1 MNKKITA
8 TKLLIKMHYKN
19 LIVIS
24 ALALLLSSCSS
35 PAPKQTATSSSSE
48 PATSAAEQAPKTTD
62 IEQQVVAASENA
74 QSAPV
79 APLTPPTTLTA
90 VAEPKPTIAEKKQQ
104 VVTAPEI
111 TKPTPVAPPEPPTS
125 LVKVNRSDY
134 PKGMT
139 VLHWA
144 ALEESDDAKLERLI
158 SQASAAELNQANALG
173 HTPTHYIFASRPW
186 ELALLTWE
194 RGGKPELETLR
205 QESGWYWRAEFL
217 GDPAWLAIELA
228 VERALQDS
236 NIKLAAAENGEQI
249 FSVSSKAPGTYQNPA
264 DGVSIVAQ
272 VIGRD
277 WQQQQIQEQQGIW
290 QRQAQKRETNFRL
303 WQADVNRREREL
315 SARLPRVAAPEAIAE
330 VPEPSLPPVQKYQKD
345 VFETVA
351 MFNERLA
358 NARADRE
365 QQTARI
371 MADYRA
377 KVEQRN
383 ARVLAARTEYE
394 RKVAARNKELEL
406 RQQAL
411 ALLREEV
418 ARKNAEL
425 KQEQQAF
432 AQQQQDFYAQLS
444 HLVQERQPYFFAVAY
459 REIYGA
465 PELKP
470 LYVDGQ
476 AKYDAETSTLFL
488 EADFASVGIQREL
501 SLEVEPG
508 APARAFFQSL
518 ERGALEAQAIYA
530 ISAADGG
537 VYLKDVKVQQ
547 GQNTYLAQL
556 ESRDRFTAVKPV
568 EVVLASKDELPAL
581 SQSELRVDLAAGASS
596 QQLVPIEQI
605 DLSQLELQNP
615 VIKDTEFETYL
626 RTEQQNFNDDVPQL
640 LARVEPVA
648 EDRSKWLFVIG
659 IENYK
664 TTDDILFSR
673 RSAELFKQV
682 AMKTLGIRERQA
694 YVLLDDDATS
704 ASIQDKL
711 RFMLR
716 NVKAGDK
723 IYFYYSG
730 HGIPAPNKDN
740 AAYILAADKSPDF
753 VADNDFFAVDTIY
766 KTLTDSPASQVIAFM
781 DSCFTG
787 QTDGK
792 SVFGGTKAATSL
804 APKRSQFDTTKMA
817 VITAGTD
824 RQFSNALQG
833 RGHRLFS
840 YYLMQSMLKG
850 RSDIAS
856 LYKEVSLNVEDASRE
871 LGDINLQQPVLTGNA
886 DLAL

>member
-1 MNKKITA
+1 
-8 TKLLIKMHYKN
+8 MHYKN
-19 LIVIS
+19 LIIVGT
-24 ALALLLSSCSS
+24 LALTLVACSS
-35 PAPKQTATSSSSE
+35 PTTKNSSASDVQPPKSVMVKAKRSQY
-48 PATSAAEQAPKTTD
+48 
-62 IEQQVVAASENA
+62 
-74 QSAPV
+74 
-79 APLTPPTTLTA
+79 
-90 VAEPKPTIAEKKQQ
+90 
-104 VVTAPEI
+104 PE
-111 TKPTPVAPPEPPTS
+111 
-125 LVKVNRSDY
+125 
-134 PKGMT
+134 GMT
-139 VLHWA
+139 DLHWA
-144 ALEESDDAKLERLI
+144 ALEESNDAILEQLI
-158 SQASAAELNQANALG
+158 GQASEDKLNQANALG
-173 HTPTHYIFASRPW
+173 HTPTHYIFATRPW
-186 ELALLTWE
+186 EVALLAWE
-194 RGGKPELETLR
+194 RGGKPELKTSE
-205 QESGWYWRAEFL
+205 QESGWAWRAEFL
-217 GDPAWLAIELA
+217 DDPVWLA

-236 NIKLAAAENGEQI
+236 SIRLATSSSIKSAISENIKERT
-249 FSVSSKAPGTYQNPA
+249 FRVSSRSASSFKNPKDA
-264 DGVSIVAQ
+264 VDLVAQ
-272 VIGRD
+272 VVGRD
-277 WQQQQIQEQQGIW
+277 WQQQRI
-290 QRQAQKRETNFRL
+290 RQKQTL
-303 WQADVNRREREL
+303 WQERVQDSEDDFKAWQTDASRRERLLTEQ
-315 SARLPRVAAPEAIAE
+315 LPPVAAPIAIPE
-330 VPEPSLPPVQKYQKD
+330 VLEPRLPPVQKYQKD

-351 MFNERLA
+351 MFNERIA
-358 NARADRE
+358 RARADRE
-365 QQTARI
+365 RQTARI

-377 KVEQRN
+377 KVERRN
-383 ARVLAARTEYE
+383 ARVRAARTEYE
-394 RKVAARNKELEL
+394 SKVAARNKEIER

-411 ALLREEV
+411 ALLKEEV

-425 KQEQQAF
+425 KQQQQAF

-444 HLVQERQPYFFAVAY
+444 RSVQERQPYFFAVAY
-459 REIYGA
+459 REVYGA

-488 EADFASVGIQREL
+488 QADFASVGIKREL
-501 SLEVEPG
+501 SLQVEPG
-508 APARAFFQSL
+508 APARAIFQSL
-518 ERGALEAQAIYA
+518 ERGGLKAQATYA

-537 VYLKDVKVQQ
+537 VYLKDVQVQQ

-556 ESRDRFTAVKPV
+556 ESQDRFTAVKPV

-640 LARVEPVA
+640 LARAQPAA

-673 RSAELFKQV
+673 RSADLFKQV

-753 VADNDFFAVDTIY
+753 VADNDFFAVDSIY

-792 SVFGGTKAATSL
+792 SVFGGTKAATAL

-840 YYLMQSMLKG
+840 YYVMQSMLKG

-886 DLAL
+886 ELAL

>member
-1 MNKKITA
+1 
-8 TKLLIKMHYKN
+8 
-19 LIVIS
+19 
-24 ALALLLSSCSS
+24 
-35 PAPKQTATSSSSE
+35 
-48 PATSAAEQAPKTTD
+48 
-62 IEQQVVAASENA
+62 
-74 QSAPV
+74 
-79 APLTPPTTLTA
+79 
-90 VAEPKPTIAEKKQQ
+90 
-104 VVTAPEI
+104 
-111 TKPTPVAPPEPPTS
+111 
-125 LVKVNRSDY
+125 
-134 PKGMT
+134 
-139 VLHWA
+139 
-144 ALEESDDAKLERLI
+144 
-158 SQASAAELNQANALG
+158 
-173 HTPTHYIFASRPW
+173 
-186 ELALLTWE
+186 
-194 RGGKPELETLR
+194 
-205 QESGWYWRAEFL
+205 
-217 GDPAWLAIELA
+217 
-228 VERALQDS
+228 
-236 NIKLAAAENGEQI
+236 
-249 FSVSSKAPGTYQNPA
+249 
-264 DGVSIVAQ
+264 
-272 VIGRD
+272 
-277 WQQQQIQEQQGIW
+277 
-290 QRQAQKRETNFRL
+290 
-303 WQADVNRREREL
+303 
-315 SARLPRVAAPEAIAE
+315 
-330 VPEPSLPPVQKYQKD
+330 
-345 VFETVA
+345 
-351 MFNERLA
+351 MFNERIA
-358 NARADRE
+358 RARADRE
-365 QQTARI
+365 RQTARI

-377 KVEQRN
+377 KVERRN
-383 ARVLAARTEYE
+383 ARVRAARAEYE
-394 RKVAARNKELEL
+394 RKVAARNKEIER

-411 ALLREEV
+411 ALLKEEV

-432 AQQQQDFYAQLS
+432 AQQQQDFYAELS
-444 HLVQERQPYFFAVAY
+444 RSVQERQPYFFAVAY

-470 LYVDGQ
+470 LYVDGK

-488 EADFASVGIQREL
+488 QADFASVGIKREV
-501 SLEVEPG
+501 SLQVEPG
-508 APARAFFQSL
+508 APARAIFQSL
-518 ERGALEAQAIYA
+518 ERGGLKAQATYA

-537 VYLKDVKVQQ
+537 VYLKDVQVQQ

-556 ESRDRFTAVKPV
+556 ESQDRFTAVKPV

-640 LARVEPVA
+640 LARAQPAA

-673 RSAELFKQV
+673 RSADLFKQV

-753 VADNDFFAVDTIY
+753 VADNDFFAVDSIY

-792 SVFGGTKAATSL
+792 SVFGGTKAATAL
-804 APKRSQFDTTKMA
+804 APKRSQFDTNKMA

>member
-1 MNKKITA
+1 MTA
-8 TKLLIKMHYKN
+8 
-19 LIVIS
+19 
-24 ALALLLSSCSS
+24 
-35 PAPKQTATSSSSE
+35 
-48 PATSAAEQAPKTTD
+48 
-62 IEQQVVAASENA
+62 
-74 QSAPV
+74 
-79 APLTPPTTLTA
+79 
-90 VAEPKPTIAEKKQQ
+90 
-104 VVTAPEI
+104 
-111 TKPTPVAPPEPPTS
+111 
-125 LVKVNRSDY
+125 
-134 PKGMT
+134 
-139 VLHWA
+139 LHWA

-173 HTPTHYIFASRPW
+173 HTPTHYIFATRPW
-186 ELALLTWE
+186 EVALMAWE
-194 RGGKPELETLR
+194 RGGKPGLKTSE
-205 QESGWYWRAEFL
+205 QESGWALRAEL
-217 GDPAWLAIELA
+217 LDDPVWLA
-228 VERALQDS
+228 VKRALQNS
-236 NIKLAAAENGEQI
+236 NIKLTGAENNEQT
-249 FSVSSKAPGTYQNPA
+249 FSVSSKSSGIYQKPA
-264 DGVSIVAQ
+264 DIVDLVAQ
-272 VIGRD
+272 VVGRD
-277 WQQQQIQEQQGIW
+277 WQQQQIQRQQDIW
-290 QRQAQKRETNFRL
+290 QQQAQKRETNFKS
-303 WQADVNRREREL
+303 WQADVSRREREL
-315 SARLPRVAAPEAIAE
+315 NTRLPKVTAPRAIAE

-351 MFNERLA
+351 MFNERIA

-365 QQTARI
+365 RQTARI

-377 KVEQRN
+377 KVERRN

-394 RKVAARNKELEL
+394 RKVAARNKEIER

-411 ALLREEV
+411 ALLKEEV

-432 AQQQQDFYAQLS
+432 AQQQQDFYAELS
-444 HLVQERQPYFFAVAY
+444 RSVQERQPYFFAVAY
-459 REIYGA
+459 RDIYGA

-488 EADFASVGIQREL
+488 EADFASVGIKREL
-501 SLEVEPG
+501 SLQVEPG
-508 APARAFFQSL
+508 APARAIFQSL
-518 ERGALEAQAIYA
+518 ERGGLKAQATYA

-537 VYLKDVKVQQ
+537 VYLKDVQVQQ

-556 ESRDRFTAVKPV
+556 ESQDRFTAVKPV

-640 LARVEPVA
+640 LARAQPAA

-673 RSAELFKQV
+673 RSADLFKQV

-753 VADNDFFAVDTIY
+753 VADNDFFAVDSIY

-804 APKRSQFDTTKMA
+804 APKRSQFDTSKMA

-840 YYLMQSMLKG
+840 YYVMQSMLKG

>member
-1 MNKKITA
+1 
-8 TKLLIKMHYKN
+8 MHYKN
-19 LIVIS
+19 LIIIS
-24 ALALLLSSCSS
+24 ALALITNACSS
-35 PAPKQTATSSSSE
+35 SAPKQTATSSSSK
-48 PATSAAEQAPKTTD
+48 PATSLAEQAPKTT
-62 IEQQVVAASENA
+62 EVERQVVAASESV

-79 APLTPPTTLTA
+79 APAKPSTTLTA
-90 VAEPKPTIAEKKQQ
+90 VTEPKPKIAEKKQQ
-104 VVTAPEI
+104 VVVAPII
-111 TKPTPVAPPEPPTS
+111 TKPAPPKPPAT
-125 LVKVNRSDY
+125 LVKADRSNY
-134 PKGMT
+134 PQGMT
-139 VLHWA
+139 TLHLI
-144 ALEESDDAKLERLI
+144 ALEESNDAKLEQLI
-158 SQASAAELNQANALG
+158 SQASATELNQANALG
-173 HTPTHYIFASRPW
+173 HTPTHYIFATRPW
-186 ELALLTWE
+186 ELALLAWE
-194 RGGKPELETLR
+194 RGGKPALETLE
-205 QESGWYWRAEFL
+205 QESGWDWRADFL
-217 GDPAWLAIELA
+217 PDPEWPAIN
-228 VERALQDS
+228 RALGNS
-236 NIKLAAAENGEQI
+236 SIKLSGDENDEQT
-249 FSVSSKAPGTYQNPA
+249 FSVGSKSTGTYQDPA
-264 DGVSIVAQ
+264 DAVDLLAQ
-272 VIGRD
+272 VVGRD
-277 WQQQQIQEQQGIW
+277 WQQQQIQQQQNIW
-290 QRQAQKRETNFRL
+290 QQQAQKRESDFEA
-303 WQADVNRREREL
+303 WQGRVRTREWDL
-315 SARLPRVAAPEAIAE
+315 NQKLPPVAAPRAIAE
-330 VPEPSLPPVQKYQKD
+330 VPEPRLPPVQKYQKD

-351 MFNERLA
+351 MFNERIA
-358 NARADRE
+358 NTRADRE
-365 QQTARI
+365 RQTARI

-383 ARVLAARTEYE
+383 AKVRAVRAEYE
-394 RKVAARNKELEL
+394 RKVVARNKEIER

-411 ALLREEV
+411 VLLKDEV

-425 KQEQQAF
+425 KQEQQVF
-432 AQQQQDFYAQLS
+432 AQQQQDFYAELS
-444 HLVQERQPYFFAVAY
+444 RLVQERQPYFFAVAY

-488 EADFASVGIQREL
+488 EADFASVGIKREL
-501 SLEVEPG
+501 SLQVEPG
-508 APARAFFQSL
+508 APARAIFQSL
-518 ERGALEAQAIYA
+518 EQGSLKAQATYA
-530 ISAADGG
+530 IDSADGG
-537 VYLKDVKVQQ
+537 VYLKNINVLQ
-547 GQNTYLAQL
+547 GQEAYLAQL
-556 ESRDRFTAVKPV
+556 ESQDRFTAIKPV
-568 EVVLASKDELPAL
+568 EVVLVSKEELPAL

-640 LARVEPVA
+640 LARAQPAA

-792 SVFGGTKAATSL
+792 SVFGSTKAATAL
-804 APKRSQFDTTKMA
+804 APKRSQFDTSKMA

-871 LGDINLQQPVLTGNA
+871 LGDINLQQPVLTDNA

>member
-1 MNKKITA
+1 
-8 TKLLIKMHYKN
+8 MHYKR

-24 ALALLLSSCSS
+24 ALALLLGSCSS
-35 PAPKQTATSSSSE
+35 PAPKQTATSSSSK
-48 PATSAAEQAPKTTD
+48 PATSVTEQAPKTTD
-62 IEQQVVAASENA
+62 IEQQVVTA
-74 QSAPV
+74 
-79 APLTPPTTLTA
+79 LA
-90 VAEPKPTIAEKKQQ
+90 VAKS
-104 VVTAPEI
+104 V
-111 TKPTPVAPPEPPTS
+111 PPEPPTT
-125 LVKVNRSDY
+125 LVKASRSSY

-139 VLHWA
+139 ALHWA
-144 ALEESDDAKLERLI
+144 ALEESDNAKLEELI
-158 SQASAAELNQANALG
+158 RQASAAELNQANALG

-186 ELALLTWE
+186 ELALLAWE
-194 RGGKPELETLR
+194 RGGKFDRKTLE
-205 QESGWYWRAEFL
+205 QEDSWDWRAALNDDEYLAPIKALLENHQPPTLAGSEFRVR
-217 GDPAWLAIELA
+217 PAAPNTKYPNEQDALKILARTARLVHGA
-228 VERALQDS
+228 SAERLQ
-236 NIKLAAAENGEQI
+236 LERQW
-249 FSVSSKAPGTYQNPA
+249 Q
-264 DGVSIVAQ
+264 Q
-272 VIGRD
+272 RL
-277 WQQQQIQEQQGIW
+277 QQQQQAHTQQ
-290 QRQAQKRETNFRL
+290 QAEFELLRTRI
-303 WQADVNRREREL
+303 ASIDVR
-315 SARLPRVAAPEAIAE
+315 PIAE
-330 VPEPSLPPVQKYQKD
+330 PQLPPVQKYQKD

-351 MFNERLA
+351 MFNERIA

-365 QQTARI
+365 RQTAEI
-371 MADYRA
+371 MAAYRA
-377 KVEQRN
+377 RVE
-383 ARVLAARTEYE
+383 
-394 RKVAARNKELEL
+394 ARNT
-406 RQQAL
+406 RVQQAQAAYARLENDIAAYNQQL
-411 ALLREEV
+411 A
-418 ARKNAEL
+418 
-425 KQEQQAF
+425 
-432 AQQQQDFYAQLS
+432 AQQQGLQRERLTMESQLPAIEEN
-444 HLVQERQPYFFAVAY
+444 ERRLAVAQAY
-459 REIYGA
+459 ALVYGA
-465 PELKP
+465 PILKP
-470 LYVDGQ
+470 LLVNGQ
-476 AKYDAETSTLFL
+476 AKYDAENATLHLLAEFPAVGRDQEITIKL
-488 EADFASVGIQREL
+488 PPGDEARTVFKALQSGQLQSSALFAFQDDGSVLLKSVRVGYQQSRYVASLQRADDFQAT
-501 SLEVEPG
+501 
-508 APARAFFQSL
+508 
-518 ERGALEAQAIYA
+518 EA
-530 ISAADGG
+530 
-537 VYLKDVKVQQ
+537 
-547 GQNTYLAQL
+547 
-556 ESRDRFTAVKPV
+556 V
-568 EVVLASKDELPAL
+568 EVVLASKDSLPEL
-581 SQSELRVDLAAGASS
+581 QQEQLAE
-596 QQLVPIEQI
+596 QQLVSV
-605 DLSQLELQNP
+605 DSVNLSQIQLQNP

-640 LARVEPVA
+640 LARAEPAA

-673 RSAELFKQV
+673 RSADLFKQV

-753 VADNDFFAVDTIY
+753 VADNDFFAVDSIY

-840 YYLMQSMLKG
+840 YYVMQSMLKG

>member
-1 MNKKITA
+1 
-8 TKLLIKMHYKN
+8 MHYKN

-24 ALALLLSSCSS
+24 ALALLLGSCSS
-35 PAPKQTATSSSSE
+35 PAPQQTATSSSSK
-48 PATSAAEQAPKTTD
+48 PATS
-62 IEQQVVAASENA
+62 
-74 QSAPV
+74 
-79 APLTPPTTLTA
+79 

-104 VVTAPEI
+104 VVAAPI
-111 TKPTPVAPPEPPTS
+111 IAKPAPPKPPTS
-125 LVKVNRSDY
+125 LVKARRSSY

-139 VLHWA
+139 ALHWA
-144 ALEESDDAKLERLI
+144 ALEESDDAKLEELI
-158 SQASAAELNQANALG
+158 SQASATELNQANALG
-173 HTPTHYIFASRPW
+173 HTPTHYIFATRPW
-186 ELALLTWE
+186 ELTLLVWE
-194 RGGKPELETLR
+194 RGGEPELVTLE
-205 QESGWYWRAEFL
+205 QENALDWRAEL
-217 GDPAWLAIELA
+217 NSKDEYLAPIRVLLE
-228 VERALQDS
+228 DG
-236 NIKLAAAENGEQI
+236 KLPEIAENEFRVRPTAPNTKYPNEQDALK
-249 FSVSSKAPGTYQNPA
+249 SLARAARLAHGASTERS
-264 DGVSIVAQ
+264 Q
-272 VIGRD
+272 VEQQWQQRL
-277 WQQQQIQEQQGIW
+277 QQQQQAHTQQ
-290 QRQAQKRETNFRL
+290 QAEFELLRTRI
-303 WQADVNRREREL
+303 ASIDVE
-315 SARLPRVAAPEAIAE
+315 PIAE
-330 VPEPSLPPVQKYQKD
+330 PQLPPVQKYQKD

-351 MFNERLA
+351 MFNARIA

-365 QQTARI
+365 RQTAEI
-371 MADYRA
+371 MAAYRA
-377 KVEQRN
+377 RVEARN
-383 ARVLAARTEYE
+383 ARVQQVQAAYAQLEKDIAAYNQQLA
-394 RKVAARNKELEL
+394 
-406 RQQAL
+406 
-411 ALLREEV
+411 
-418 ARKNAEL
+418 
-425 KQEQQAF
+425 
-432 AQQQQDFYAQLS
+432 AQQQGLQRERLAMEQKLADIEENERRLAVVRAYE
-444 HLVQERQPYFFAVAY
+444 LV
-459 REIYGA
+459 YGA
-465 PELKP
+465 PILKP
-470 LYVDGQ
+470 LLVNGQ
-476 AKYDAETSTLFL
+476 AKYDAENATLHLLAEFPAVDREQEITIKL
-488 EADFASVGIQREL
+488 PPGDEARTVFKALQSGQLQSSALFAFQDDGSVLLKSVRVGYQQSRYVASLQRADDFQAT
-501 SLEVEPG
+501 
-508 APARAFFQSL
+508 
-518 ERGALEAQAIYA
+518 EA
-530 ISAADGG
+530 
-537 VYLKDVKVQQ
+537 
-547 GQNTYLAQL
+547 
-556 ESRDRFTAVKPV
+556 V
-568 EVVLASKDELPAL
+568 EVVLASKDSLPEL
-581 SQSELRVDLAAGASS
+581 QQEQLAE
-596 QQLVPIEQI
+596 QQLVSV
-605 DLSQLELQNP
+605 DSVNLSQIQLQNP

-640 LARVEPVA
+640 LARAEPAA

-673 RSAELFKQV
+673 RSADLFKQV

-753 VADNDFFAVDTIY
+753 VADNDFFAVDSIY

-792 SVFGGTKAATSL
+792 SVFGGTKAATAL

-840 YYLMQSMLKG
+840 YYVMQSMLKG

-871 LGDINLQQPVLTGNA
+871 LGDINLQQPVLRGNA

>member
-1 MNKKITA
+1 
-8 TKLLIKMHYKN
+8 MHYKR

-24 ALALLLSSCSS
+24 ALALLLGSCSS
-35 PAPKQTATSSSSE
+35 PAPKQTATSSSSK
-48 PATSAAEQAPKTTD
+48 PATSVAEQAPKTTE
-62 IEQQVVAASENA
+62 IEQQVVAASENT

-90 VAEPKPTIAEKKQQ
+90 VAEPKPKIAEKKQQ
-104 VVTAPEI
+104 VVAAPIMAE
-111 TKPTPVAPPEPPTS
+111 PAQPEPPTS
-125 LVKVNRSDY
+125 LVKASRSSY

-139 VLHWA
+139 ALHWA
-144 ALEESDDAKLERLI
+144 ALEESDDAKLEQLI
-158 SQASAAELNQANALG
+158 SQAGAAELNQANALG
-173 HTPTHYIFASRPW
+173 HTPTHYIFATRPW
-186 ELALLTWE
+186 EVALMAWE
-194 RGGKPELETLR
+194 RGGKPGLKTSE
-205 QESGWYWRAEFL
+205 QESGWALRAEL
-217 GDPAWLAIELA
+217 LDDPVWLA
-228 VERALQDS
+228 VERALQNS
-236 NIKLAAAENGEQI
+236 NIKLTGAENNEQT
-249 FSVSSKAPGTYQNPA
+249 FSVSSKSPGTYQNPA
-264 DGVSIVAQ
+264 DAVSILAQ
-272 VIGRD
+272 VAGRD
-277 WQQQQIQEQQGIW
+277 WQQKQIQRQQDIW
-290 QRQAQKRETNFRL
+290 QQQAQKRETNFKA
-303 WQADVNRREREL
+303 WQADVSRREREL
-315 SARLPRVAAPEAIAE
+315 NARLPKVIAPRAIAE

-351 MFNERLA
+351 MFNERIA

-365 QQTARI
+365 RQTVRI

-377 KVEQRN
+377 KVERRN

-394 RKVAARNKELEL
+394 RKVAARNKEIER

-411 ALLREEV
+411 ALLKEEV

-425 KQEQQAF
+425 KQQQQAF

-444 HLVQERQPYFFAVAY
+444 RSVQERQPYFFAVAY
-459 REIYGA
+459 REVYGA

-488 EADFASVGIQREL
+488 EADFASVGIKREL
-501 SLEVEPG
+501 SLQVEPG
-508 APARAFFQSL
+508 APARAIFQSL
-518 ERGALEAQAIYA
+518 ERSGLKAQATYA

-537 VYLKDVKVQQ
+537 VYLKDVRVQQ

-556 ESRDRFTAVKPV
+556 ESQDRFTAVKPV
-568 EVVLASKDELPAL
+568 EVVLANKDELPAL

-640 LARVEPVA
+640 LARAEPAA

-673 RSAELFKQV
+673 RSADLFKQV

-753 VADNDFFAVDTIY
+753 VADNDFFAVDSIY

-804 APKRSQFDTTKMA
+804 APKRSQFDTSKMA

-840 YYLMQSMLKG
+840 YYVMQSMLKG

>member
-1 MNKKITA
+1 
-8 TKLLIKMHYKN
+8 MHYKN
-19 LIVIS
+19 FIVIS
-24 ALALLLSSCSS
+24 AFALLMSSCSS
-35 PAPKQTATSSSSE
+35 PAPQQTATSSSSK
-48 PATSAAEQAPKTTD
+48 PATSVAEQAPK
-62 IEQQVVAASENA
+62 
-74 QSAPV
+74 
-79 APLTPPTTLTA
+79 PPTTL
-90 VAEPKPTIAEKKQQ
+90 
-104 VVTAPEI
+104 
-111 TKPTPVAPPEPPTS
+111 
-125 LVKVNRSDY
+125 VKASRSSY

-139 VLHWA
+139 ALHWA
-144 ALEESDDAKLERLI
+144 ALEESDDAKLEALI
-158 SQASAAELNQANALG
+158 SQAGAAELNRANALG
-173 HTPTHYIFASRPW
+173 HTPTHYIFATRPW
-186 ELALLTWE
+186 ELALLAWE
-194 RGGKPELETLR
+194 RGGKPELKTLEQQNVMDWRTALNEDEYLLPIQALLENSQPPTLAGSEFRVRPTAPNTKYPDGQTALEIIARTARLAHGASPERLQLER
-205 QESGWYWRAEFL
+205 QWQQRL
-217 GDPAWLAIELA
+217 
-228 VERALQDS
+228 
-236 NIKLAAAENGEQI
+236 
-249 FSVSSKAPGTYQNPA
+249 
-264 DGVSIVAQ
+264 
-272 VIGRD
+272 
-277 WQQQQIQEQQGIW
+277 QQQQQAHTQQ
-290 QRQAQKRETNFRL
+290 QAEFELLRTRI
-303 WQADVNRREREL
+303 ASIDVE
-315 SARLPRVAAPEAIAE
+315 PIAE
-330 VPEPSLPPVQKYQKD
+330 PQLPPVQKYQKD

-365 QQTARI
+365 RQTAEI
-371 MADYRA
+371 MSAYRA
-377 KVEQRN
+377 RVEARN
-383 ARVLAARTEYE
+383 ARVQQVQASYAQLEKDIAAYNQQLAVQQQGLQRERLTMESRLADIEEYE
-394 RKVAARNKELEL
+394 RRQAVVRAYEL
-406 RQQAL
+406 
-411 ALLREEV
+411 V
-418 ARKNAEL
+418 
-425 KQEQQAF
+425 
-432 AQQQQDFYAQLS
+432 
-444 HLVQERQPYFFAVAY
+444 
-459 REIYGA
+459 YGA
-465 PELKP
+465 PILKP
-470 LYVDGQ
+470 LLVNDQ
-476 AKYDAETSTLFL
+476 AKYDAENATLHLLAEFPAVGRDQEITIKLPPGNEARTVFRALQSGQLQSSALFAFQDDGSVFL
-488 EADFASVGIQREL
+488 KSVRVGHQQTLYVASLQETEDFQATEA
-501 SLEVEPG
+501 
-508 APARAFFQSL
+508 
-518 ERGALEAQAIYA
+518 
-530 ISAADGG
+530 
-537 VYLKDVKVQQ
+537 
-547 GQNTYLAQL
+547 
-556 ESRDRFTAVKPV
+556 V
-568 EVVLASKDELPAL
+568 EVVLASKDNLPEL
-581 SQSELRVDLAAGASS
+581 QQEQLAE
-596 QQLVPIEQI
+596 QQLVSV
-605 DLSQLELQNP
+605 DSVNLSQIQLQNP

-640 LARVEPVA
+640 LARTEPAA

-673 RSAELFKQV
+673 RSADLFKQV

-753 VADNDFFAVDTIY
+753 VADNDFFAVDSIY

-804 APKRSQFDTTKMA
+804 APKRSQFDTSKMA

>member
-1 MNKKITA
+1 MTA
-8 TKLLIKMHYKN
+8 
-19 LIVIS
+19 
-24 ALALLLSSCSS
+24 
-35 PAPKQTATSSSSE
+35 
-48 PATSAAEQAPKTTD
+48 
-62 IEQQVVAASENA
+62 
-74 QSAPV
+74 
-79 APLTPPTTLTA
+79 
-90 VAEPKPTIAEKKQQ
+90 
-104 VVTAPEI
+104 
-111 TKPTPVAPPEPPTS
+111 
-125 LVKVNRSDY
+125 
-134 PKGMT
+134 
-139 VLHWA
+139 LHWA
-144 ALEESDDAKLERLI
+144 ALEESDDAKLEQLI
-158 SQASAAELNQANALG
+158 SQASATELNQANALG
-173 HTPTHYIFASRPW
+173 HTPTHYIFATRPW
-186 ELALLTWE
+186 ELALLAWE
-194 RGGKPELETLR
+194 RGGKPELENQE
-205 QESGWYWRAEFL
+205 QESGWDWRAALNDNEYLLPIKALLENRQPPTLAGSEFRVR
-217 GDPAWLAIELA
+217 PAAPNTKYPDEQDALKILARAARLA
-228 VERALQDS
+228 HGGSTERSQVEQQWQQRL
-236 NIKLAAAENGEQI
+236 
-249 FSVSSKAPGTYQNPA
+249 
-264 DGVSIVAQ
+264 
-272 VIGRD
+272 
-277 WQQQQIQEQQGIW
+277 QQQQQAHTQQ
-290 QRQAQKRETNFRL
+290 QAEFEG
-303 WQADVNRREREL
+303 RREQIASINVE
-315 SARLPRVAAPEAIAE
+315 PVA
-330 VPEPSLPPVQKYQKD
+330 EPQLPPVQKYQKD

-358 NARADRE
+358 QARADRE
-365 QQTARI
+365 RQTSEI
-371 MADYRA
+371 MAAYRA
-377 KVEQRN
+377 RVEARN
-383 ARVLAARTEYE
+383 ARVQQVQAA
-394 RKVAARNKELEL
+394 
-406 RQQAL
+406 
-411 ALLREEV
+411 
-418 ARKNAEL
+418 
-425 KQEQQAF
+425 
-432 AQQQQDFYAQLS
+432 YAQLEKDIAAYNQQ
-444 HLVQERQPYFFAVAY
+444 LAVQQQELQHERLAMEQRLADIEERSRRQAVAQAY
-459 REIYGA
+459 ELVYGA
-465 PELKP
+465 PILKP
-470 LYVDGQ
+470 LMVNGQ
-476 AKYDAETSTLFL
+476 AKYDAENATLHLLAEFP
-488 EADFASVGIQREL
+488 AVGRDQEITIEL
-501 SLEVEPG
+501 PPG
-508 APARAFFQSL
+508 DEARAVFKALQLGQLQSSALFAFQD
-518 ERGALEAQAIYA
+518 
-530 ISAADGG
+530 DGS
-537 VYLKDVKVQQ
+537 VLLKSVNVNHQQ
-547 GQNTYLAQL
+547 SQYLASLQRTDDFQAT
-556 ESRDRFTAVKPV
+556 EAV
-568 EVVLASKDELPAL
+568 EVVLASKDSLPEL
-581 SQSELRVDLAAGASS
+581 QQEQLAE
-596 QQLVPIEQI
+596 QQLVSV
-605 DLSQLELQNP
+605 DSVNLSQIQLQNP

-640 LARVEPVA
+640 LARAQPAA

-673 RSAELFKQV
+673 RSADLFKQV